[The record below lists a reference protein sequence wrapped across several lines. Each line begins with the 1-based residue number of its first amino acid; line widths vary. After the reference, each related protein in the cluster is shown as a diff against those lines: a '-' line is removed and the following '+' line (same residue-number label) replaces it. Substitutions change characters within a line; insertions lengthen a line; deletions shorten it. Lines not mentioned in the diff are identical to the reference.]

1 MIAQTIAAMNAR
13 EVRLVQREDS
23 TRSYLVAL
31 LGLTVVVFAG
41 IGIANPSFLS
51 GASLSSMAYQFP
63 EFGLLALAILPTMLS
78 GGIDLSVVSIAN
90 LTSIVAALLLKGGH
104 EGLAVPLALCVGVA
118 CGVLNGVLIGY
129 LRLPAILA
137 TLGTMQGIGGLGI
150 VITGGPAVT
159 GLPDWYAATVNA
171 ALGGIPVPLLVFV
184 AVLVALGLLLRFTPA
199 GMQARLYGANPV
211 AARFAGIPERRLI
224 VTIYV
229 TSGLISA
236 LAGLLILGHANS
248 AYADYG
254 TSYVLLVVLINILAG
269 VNPAGGSGTVSGI
282 VLAVLLLQFI
292 SSGLN
297 FLSFSA
303 FLRDLF
309 FGLLLV
315 IVMSLR
321 VLAGRV
327 RFASWLTRKAA

>member
-1 MIAQTIAAMNAR
+1 MA
-13 EVRLVQREDS
+13 QREDG

-31 LGLTVVVFAG
+31 SALTVLVFAG
-41 IGIANPSFLS
+41 IGIANPGFVS
-51 GASLSSMAYQFP
+51 GASLSSMAFQFP

-104 EGLAVPLALCVGVA
+104 DGLALPLALGAGVA
-118 CGVLNGVLIGY
+118 CGAVNGALIGY

-137 TLGTMQGIGGLGI
+137 TLGTMQAIGGLGI

-159 GLPDWYAATVNA
+159 GLPDWYAAAINAAPGGVPVPLVVFAAVLA
-171 ALGGIPVPLLVFV
+171 ALGV
-184 AVLVALGLLLRFTPA
+184 LLRFSAT
-199 GMQARLYGANPV
+199 GVQTRLYGANPV
-211 AARFAGIPERRLI
+211 AARFAGVPERRL
-224 VTIYV
+224 VMTVYV
-229 TSGLISA
+229 ASGVVSA
-236 LAGLLILGHANS
+236 LAGLVILGHANS

-254 TSYVLLVVLINILAG
+254 TSYVLLAVLINILAG
-269 VNPAGGSGTVSGI
+269 VNPAGGSGTVAG
-282 VLAVLLLQFI
+282 VLLAVLLLQSI

-315 IVMSLR
+315 VVMSVR
-321 VLAGRV
+321 VLSGQL
-327 RFASWLTRKAA
+327 RFAAWLARKPP

>member
-1 MIAQTIAAMNAR
+1 VA
-13 EVRLVQREDS
+13 QREDG
-23 TRSYLVAL
+23 TRSYLAAL
-31 LGLTVVVFAG
+31 FGLLVLVFAG
-41 IGIANPSFLS
+41 IGLANPSFVS
-51 GASLSSMAYQFP
+51 GASLSSMAFQFP

-90 LTSIVAALLLKGGH
+90 LTSIVAALLLKSGH
-104 EGLAVPLALCVGVA
+104 EGFALPLALGVGVA
-118 CGVLNGVLIGY
+118 CGILNGVLIGV

-137 TLGTMQGIGGLGI
+137 TLGTMQAVGGLGI

-159 GLPDWYAATVNA
+159 GLPDWYAAAVNA
-171 ALGGIPVPLLVFV
+171 APGGIPVPLIVFV
-184 AVLVALGLLLRFTPA
+184 AVLVALGVLLRYSST
-199 GMQARLYGANPV
+199 GVQARLYGANPV
-211 AARFAGIPERRLI
+211 AARFAGIPEQRLI
-224 VTIYV
+224 TIIYV
-229 TSGLISA
+229 ASGIVSA

-269 VNPAGGSGTVSGI
+269 VNPAGGSGTVIG
-282 VLAVLLLQFI
+282 VLLAVLLLQLI

-321 VLAGRV
+321 VLAGQLRLT
-327 RFASWLTRKAA
+327 AWLARRPV

>member
-1 MIAQTIAAMNAR
+1 M
-13 EVRLVQREDS
+13 QRDDS
-23 TRSYLVAL
+23 TRPYLATL
-31 LGLTVVVFAG
+31 LALTVLVFAG
-41 IGIANPSFLS
+41 IGFANPGFLS
-51 GASLSSMAYQFP
+51 GGSLSSMAYQFP

-104 EGLAVPLALCVGVA
+104 DVTAIPLAVAAALA
-118 CGVLNGVLIGY
+118 CGVLNGLLIGV
-129 LRLPAILA
+129 LRLPPILA
-137 TLGTMQGIGGLGI
+137 TLGTMQAIGGLGI
-150 VITGGPAVT
+150 VVTGGPAVT
-159 GLPDWYAATVNA
+159 GLPDWYAATINA
-171 ALGGIPVPLLVFV
+171 APVGLPVPLIVFV
-184 AVLVALGLLLRFTPA
+184 VALLALGILLRFSKA
-199 GMQARLYGANPV
+199 GLQARLFGANPV
-211 AARFAGIPERRLI
+211 AARFAGIPERRL
-224 VTIYV
+224 VMTIYV
-229 TSGLISA
+229 TSGAISA

-269 VNPAGGSGTVSGI
+269 VSPSGGAGTVTGI
-282 VLAVLLLQFI
+282 VLASLLLQFI

-303 FLRDLF
+303 FLRDLC

-315 IVMSLR
+315 TLMSLR

-327 RFASWLTRKAA
+327 RLGDRFARRPA

>member
-1 MIAQTIAAMNAR
+1 LAQ
-13 EVRLVQREDS
+13 QEDS
-23 TRSYLVAL
+23 TRSYLAAL
-31 LGLTVVVFAG
+31 LGLTVLVFGG
-41 IGIANPSFLS
+41 IGIANPGFLS
-51 GASLSSMAYQFP
+51 GSSLSSMAFQFP
-63 EFGLLALAILPTMLS
+63 EFGLLALALLPTMLS

-90 LTSIVAALLLKGGH
+90 LTSIAAALLLKDGH
-104 EGLAVPLALCVGVA
+104 EGLAMPLALLAGA
-118 CGVLNGVLIGY
+118 FCGVLNGALIGY

-137 TLGTMQGIGGLGI
+137 TLGTMQAIGGLGI
-150 VITGGPAVT
+150 VVTGGPAVT
-159 GLPDWYAATVNA
+159 GLPDWYAGAINA
-171 ALGGIPVPLLVFV
+171 APGGVPVPLIVFV
-184 AVLVALGLLLRFTPA
+184 VVLVALGLLLRFSSF
-199 GMQARLYGANPV
+199 GLQARLYGANSV
-211 AARFAGIPERRLI
+211 AARFAGIPERRI
-224 VTIYV
+224 IMAIYI
-229 TSGLISA
+229 TSGVISA

-269 VNPAGGSGTVSGI
+269 VSPSGGSGTISGI

-315 IVMSLR
+315 VVMSLR
-321 VLAGRV
+321 VLAGQWRLT
-327 RFASWLTRKAA
+327 AWLARRPA

>member
-1 MIAQTIAAMNAR
+1 M
-13 EVRLVQREDS
+13 QREDS
-23 TRSYLVAL
+23 TRSYLAAL
-31 LGLTVVVFAG
+31 LGLTVLVFAG
-41 IGIANPSFLS
+41 IGFANPSFLS
-51 GASLSSMAYQFP
+51 GGSLSSMAFQFP

-104 EGLAVPLALCVGVA
+104 ADLAVPLALAAGVA
-118 CGVLNGVLIGY
+118 CGVLNGVLIGF

-137 TLGTMQGIGGLGI
+137 TLGTMQVVGGLGV

-171 ALGGIPVPLLVFV
+171 APGGLPVALIVFIV
-184 AVLVALGLLLRFTPA
+184 VLVALGLLLRFSSA
-199 GMQARLYGANPV
+199 GVQARLYGANPV
-211 AARFAGIPERRLI
+211 AARFAGVPERRLI
-224 VTIYV
+224 MTIYV
-229 TSGLISA
+229 ASSLISA
-236 LAGLLILGHANS
+236 VAGLLILGHANS

-269 VNPAGGSGTVSGI
+269 VSPSGGSGTVSGI

-315 IVMSLR
+315 IVMCLR
-321 VLAGRV
+321 VLAGQMRLT
-327 RFASWLTRKAA
+327 AWLARRPA

>member
-1 MIAQTIAAMNAR
+1 MPRQNKNM
-13 EVRLVQREDS
+13 
-23 TRSYLVAL
+23 RSYLAAL
-31 LGLTVVVFAG
+31 LGLTVLVFAG
-41 IGIANPSFLS
+41 IGIANPGFLS

-90 LTSIVAALLLKGGH
+90 LSSIMAALLLKGGH
-104 EGLAVPLALCVGVA
+104 EGLAMPLALCTGVA

-137 TLGTMQGIGGLGI
+137 TLGTMQALGGLGI
-150 VITGGPAVT
+150 VVTGGPAVT
-159 GLPDWYAATVNA
+159 GLPDWYAATINA
-171 ALGGIPVPLLVFV
+171 APGGVPVPLLVFG
-184 AVLVALGLLLRFTPA
+184 AVLLALGLLLRFSKA
-199 GMQARLYGANPV
+199 GVQARLYGANPV

-224 VTIYV
+224 LTIYV

-309 FGLLLV
+309 FGLLLIV
-315 IVMSLR
+315 VMSLR
-321 VLAGRV
+321 VLTGQV
-327 RFASWLTRKAA
+327 RLTAWLSRRAA

>member
-1 MIAQTIAAMNAR
+1 M
-13 EVRLVQREDS
+13 QREDS

-31 LGLTVVVFAG
+31 FGLMVLVFAG
-41 IGIANPSFLS
+41 IGLGNPSFVS
-51 GASLSSMAYQFP
+51 GASLSSMAFQFP

-90 LTSIVAALLLKGGH
+90 LTSIVAALLLKSGH
-104 EGLAVPLALCVGVA
+104 EGLALPLALGAGAA
-118 CGVLNGVLIGY
+118 CGALNGVLIGY

-137 TLGTMQGIGGLGI
+137 TLGTMQVIGGLGI
-150 VITGGPAVT
+150 VVTGGPAVT

-171 ALGGIPVPLLVFV
+171 APGGIPVPLTVFAV
-184 AVLVALGLLLRFTPA
+184 VLVALGVLLRFSST
-199 GMQARLYGANPV
+199 GVQARLYGANPI

-224 VTIYV
+224 MTIYV
-229 TSGLISA
+229 ASGIISA
-236 LAGLLILGHANS
+236 LAGLVILGHANS

-269 VNPAGGSGTVSGI
+269 VNPAGGSGTVSG
-282 VLAVLLLQFI
+282 VLLAVLLLQFI

-321 VLAGRV
+321 VLGGQFRLA
-327 RFASWLTRKAA
+327 AWLARRSA

>member
-1 MIAQTIAAMNAR
+1 MH
-13 EVRLVQREDS
+13 REDG

-31 LGLTVVVFAG
+31 LGLMVLVFVG
-41 IGIANPSFLS
+41 IGSANPSFMS
-51 GASLSSMAYQFP
+51 GASLSSMAFQFP

-78 GGIDLSVVSIAN
+78 GGIDLSVVSVAN

-104 EGLAVPLALCVGVA
+104 DGLAVPLALGAGAA
-118 CGVLNGVLIGY
+118 CGLLNGALIGY

-137 TLGTMQGIGGLGI
+137 TLGTMQAIGGLGI
-150 VITGGPAVT
+150 VVTGGPAVT

-171 ALGGIPVPLLVFV
+171 APGGIPVPLIVFAV
-184 AVLVALGLLLRFTPA
+184 VLVALGALLRFSST
-199 GMQARLYGANPV
+199 GVQARLYGANPV

-224 VTIYV
+224 MRIYGA
-229 TSGLISA
+229 SGIVSA

-269 VNPAGGSGTVSGI
+269 VNPSGGSGTVSG
-282 VLAVLLLQFI
+282 VLLAVLLLQFI

-321 VLAGRV
+321 VLSGRF
-327 RFASWLTRKAA
+327 RLTAWLARRPA